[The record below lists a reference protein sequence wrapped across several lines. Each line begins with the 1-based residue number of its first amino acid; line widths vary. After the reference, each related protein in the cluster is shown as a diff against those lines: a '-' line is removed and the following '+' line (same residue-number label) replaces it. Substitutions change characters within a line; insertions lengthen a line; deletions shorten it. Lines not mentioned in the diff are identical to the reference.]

1 MFGLLSKFVY
11 RFWKEILLVGVL
23 VSILMTYLSLQMSI
37 KTDLLVLL
45 PHNDPYSQRYKE
57 LFTGETVSETLM
69 IVVDIDGRTF
79 EAMEAAAQI
88 KNELE
93 KLTGIVKS
101 FRKLDT
107 ISLMGP
113 AGIMLTHANLF

>member
-23 VSILMTYLSLQMSI
+23 VSILMTYLSLHMSI

-57 LFTGETVSETLM
+57 LFTGETVS
-69 IVVDIDGRTF
+69 
-79 EAMEAAAQI
+79 
-88 KNELE
+88 
-93 KLTGIVKS
+93 
-101 FRKLDT
+101 
-107 ISLMGP
+107 
-113 AGIMLTHANLF
+113 